1 MSNQLHEIMITLFR
15 NEEGYTLSV
24 KPNHSY
30 GGKAINF
37 SFKGANTLSLKAVKD
52 LGTANPRV
60 ASAIAQMI
68 HKPKFQSIYHNRET
82 VDELRFSKGYLAA
95 QRGKNHGKGVTVP
108 VIAALI
114 RDQNQFAVYL
124 DFGLYDYETELDQDA
139 VTDSQAR
146 AGAVAEHRWRD
157 YGDDLNEDIYSFLGG
172 NPGDQ

>member
-1 MSNQLHEIMITLFR
+1 MITLFR

-82 VDELRFSKGYLAA
+82 VDEVRFSKGYLAA
-95 QRGKNHGKGVTVP
+95 QRGKNHGKGNNNQYYTSKP
-108 VIAALI
+108 FIEFFKKRI
-114 RDQNQFAVYL
+114 RKKGNDEIKIYCEYSKQM
-124 DFGLYDYETELDQDA
+124 
-139 VTDSQAR
+139 AR
-146 AGAVAEHRWRD
+146 RTRRKK
-157 YGDDLNEDIYSFLGG
+157 
-172 NPGDQ
+172 P